1 MSDSHENNESEKSK
15 SQLKRESAN
24 LQKLGER
31 LLELKDDQLS
41 KLEDSRLVEAVI
53 IARNLKSGKARKRQ
67 IQFIGKLMRN
77 ADVEAVSALLDHYDS
92 QSIAAKQSHHKIERW
107 REALL
112 AGNNT
117 VLDEIFSECSQ
128 MDRQHLMQLT
138 RQAKRELTTGAS
150 SHSQSRKLFRYLRE
164 ILDNTDPG

>member
-1 MSDSHENNESEKSK
+1 MSDIPENSVSEKSK

-41 KLEDSRLVEAVI
+41 KLEDRRLEEAVI

-67 IQFIGKLMRN
+67 IQFIGKLLRN
-77 ADVEAVSALLDHYDS
+77 ADVEAVSALIDHNDS

-112 AGNNT
+112 AGNDT
-117 VLDEIFSECSQ
+117 VVDEIYSECPQ
-128 MDRQHLMQLT
+128 LDRQHLRQLT
-138 RQAKRELTTGAS
+138 RLAKRELTTQAS
-150 SHSQSRKLFRYLRE
+150 SHSHSRKLFRYLRE
-164 ILDNTDPG
+164 ILDNTELY